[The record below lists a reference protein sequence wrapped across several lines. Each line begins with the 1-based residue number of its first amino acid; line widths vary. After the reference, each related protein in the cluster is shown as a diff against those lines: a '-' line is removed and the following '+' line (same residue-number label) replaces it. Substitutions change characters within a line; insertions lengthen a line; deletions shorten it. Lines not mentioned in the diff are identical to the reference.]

1 MRKTSPQIFRIYSV
15 TPCISL
21 HSFCRCFSAP
31 PVRFFIFCYYPVL
44 TTRTWVC
51 RGVYRPS
58 WLCKI
63 CSFTVR
69 QGVTLGLRFIRKFT
83 CPTCFSL
90 IINTQPLTNSMI
102 FSFLLTYTPQHV
114 RGEGGFVHSS
124 IPVAMPS
131 KALVCD
137 TLIRGIAD
145 SSPTG
150 IMDVRLLCIL
160 CVV

>member
-1 MRKTSPQIFRIYSV
+1 M
-15 TPCISL
+15 
-21 HSFCRCFSAP
+21 
-31 PVRFFIFCYYPVL
+31 VL
-44 TTRTWVC
+44 TL
-51 RGVYRPS
+51 S
-58 WLCKI
+58 
-63 CSFTVR
+63 R
-69 QGVTLGLRFIRKFT
+69 QFVTLTGTGKAVRV
-83 CPTCFSL
+83 
-90 IINTQPLTNSMI
+90 

-114 RGEGGFVHSS
+114 RGEGELAHSS